1 MIGWWTDAI
10 WLSKRPRDQ
19 NGAVV
24 GTGDGGSA
32 RCDGKG
38 VGAEGGS
45 IVAEAERQIERCWLV
60 VVRVSVAGIAVRS
73 SVCPCSRCRGESWSN
88 ALGDAQVNLEATWRR
103 RWCGGVPIRELSC
116 QRVLCPQSSPRTFV
130 IRPGGGGR
138 DLEDSRLE
146 IREGQP
152 PRELPS
158 EAGVMMSGLRRCI
171 GVGTH
176 PPERPDHT

>member
-1 MIGWWTDAI
+1 MIGWWTDAL

-38 VGAEGGS
+38 VGAEGGP

-103 RWCGGVPIRELSC
+103 WWWCGGVPIRELSC
-116 QRVLCPQSSPRTFV
+116 QRGLVSSELSPHFCDTSRRRQ
-130 IRPGGGGR
+130 RPGG
-138 DLEDSRLE
+138 
-146 IREGQP
+146 QP
-152 PRELPS
+152 P
-158 EAGVMMSGLRRCI
+158 GGQ
-171 GVGTH
+171 G
-176 PPERPDHT
+176 RPAP